1 MRRFSRR
8 TILAGLCVAPP
19 VALAQADSAVV
30 VISRERLFAEIAA
43 SRNLKAIEADLTKRV
58 QASIDEA
65 RELLTVEEA
74 ELARLRAEISAEEFE
89 ERAQDFDR
97 RLRLLRSNAQDR
109 VNQVNAGFQQARSEI
124 VAALPAIL
132 ARLRVEVGAAVIV
145 NSDQVLAMDPSVDV
159 TDRAIALFDAEGP
172 RPLPPDVDLDTPL
185 LSPLADTVNGEQ

>member
-1 MRRFSRR
+1 M
-8 TILAGLCVAPP
+8 
-19 VALAQADSAVV
+19 V